1 MKEVFWYIIGLRMN
15 CSSISISI
23 LKYKCFASSENEK
36 MFCLGNPPDV
46 FLATCTLGN
55 IYMYITTDTYVL
67 SHVYITTD
75 TYVLCICCYIHMGYG
90 NMGNIFRVSRILQLI
105 SRAFRR
111 VK

>member
-15 CSSISISI
+15 GSSISISI

-55 IYMYITTDTYVL
+55 IYVYITTDTYSL
-67 SHVYITTD
+67 SHMCITTD

-90 NMGNIFRVSRILQLI
+90 KYFPSFSYFATYFTSL
-105 SRAFRR
+105 
-111 VK
+111 